1 MIKPTSRLII
11 IDNSGGRRVVCIKL
25 VNKPPKSYASVGDII
40 LVIVKTYRKAI
51 KKRLV
56 NKKQIYN
63 GLIVGTKKNVNRVS
77 GISLNLLYN
86 SMVILSKDYN
96 LIAKRIRGTV
106 FVELRHKN
114 FTKIATIA
122 ENVI

>member
-1 MIKPTSRLII
+1 MIKTTSRLII

-40 LVIVKTYRKAI
+40 
-51 KKRLV
+51 
-56 NKKQIYN
+56 
-63 GLIVGTKKNVNRVS
+63 VGTKKNVNRVS

-86 SMVILSKDYN
+86 SMVVLSKDYN